1 MEMVAMAALAAG
13 TGISAIGTI
22 SGGSQQQQ
30 SANMQA
36 GQLNEQAGLTRWRA
50 DRIREQAASLAEGER
65 AAGKQELAE
74 AQVDA
79 SELKRRKD
87 LAASALQARAGAGGF
102 MATDPTSLAVADE
115 IARYGTLQERRAVA
129 GGLSARAGRYAK
141 SRAIQTEGDMTAYMQ
156 DEDARRMDR
165 QADMLRWEG
174 KSAKKA
180 SWLKAATTILG
191 AVSGIA
197 GKYNQGGTTTQSKSQ
212 FRFGGS

>member
-13 TGISAIGTI
+13 TGISAMGTI

-79 SELKRRKD
+79 SEMKSPATAHYRSGARLR
-87 LAASALQARAGAGGF
+87 AASPPGQGATPSPAPF
-102 MATDPTSLAVADE
+102 RP
-115 IARYGTLQERRAVA
+115 
-129 GGLSARAGRYAK
+129 K
-141 SRAIQTEGDMTAYMQ
+141 AI
-156 DEDARRMDR
+156 
-165 QADMLRWEG
+165 
-174 KSAKKA
+174 
-180 SWLKAATTILG
+180 
-191 AVSGIA
+191 
-197 GKYNQGGTTTQSKSQ
+197 
-212 FRFGGS
+212 